1 MARERVEANLSE
13 LAPMIDAL
21 AAAHRGRLVRTSHL
35 DGPTNVLE
43 AYRVQEGVLHALAR
57 ERPTAWKISP
67 ARDGS
72 DPLAS
77 PVPAAGIHR
86 SPATIP
92 MGERIVLGVEAEI
105 AFRFGRAPRVDF
117 TRWEDALEE
126 AEEALVLIEL
136 CETRLADWAE
146 ASPLW
151 RLADFQ
157 SHGAFVL
164 GSGTRDW
171 RGIDYAKQE
180 AELRIDGNVA
190 ARGAGGHPTR
200 DLPQMVA
207 WAVRH
212 CARRGM
218 PLQAGDVVTTGTW
231 TGLVAVRP
239 GEEIVAAFSGIGEA
253 RLRLAP

>member
-1 MARERVEANLSE
+1 MTALD
-13 LAPMIDAL
+13 PMIAAL
-21 AAAHRGRLVRTSHL
+21 AAAHQGRLVRTSHV
-35 DGPTNVLE
+35 DGPSNVME
-43 AYRVQEGVLHALAR
+43 AYRIQEGVLRSLSNGR
-57 ERPTAWKISP
+57 RPTAWKIGP

-77 PVPAAGIHR
+77 PVPPAGVHR
-86 SPATIP
+86 GPAEIAL
-92 MGERIVLGVEAEI
+92 GDRIVLGVEAEI
-105 AFRFGRAPRVDF
+105 AFRFGAAPRVDF
-117 TRWEDALEE
+117 TRFDEALESVD
-126 AEEALVLIEL
+126 EALVLIEL
-136 CETRLADWAE
+136 CETRLADWSE

-157 SHGAFVL
+157 SHGAFVT

-171 RGIDYAKQE
+171 RALDYAKQE
-180 AELRIDGNVA
+180 AELRIDGHIA

-218 PLQAGDVVTTGTW
+218 PLEAGDVVTCGTW
-231 TGLVAVRP
+231 TGLTVVKP
-239 GEEIVAAFSGIGEA
+239 GEEVVAAFDRIGDA
-253 RLRLAP
+253 RLRVLA

>member
-1 MARERVEANLSE
+1 MGD
-13 LAPMIDAL
+13 LAPIIDAL
-21 AAAHRGRLVRTSHL
+21 AAAHRGRLVRTSHV
-35 DGPTNVLE
+35 DGPANVME
-43 AYRVQEGVLHALAR
+43 AYQVQDGVLRALSHG
-57 ERPTAWKISP
+57 RPTAWKIGP

-77 PVPAAGIHR
+77 PVPAQCVHR
-86 SPATIP
+86 SPARIAA
-92 MGERIVLGVEAEI
+92 GERIVLGVEAEI
-105 AFRFGRAPRVDF
+105 AFRFGATPRVDF
-117 TRWEDALEE
+117 TRFEDALEAVE
-126 AEEALVLIEL
+126 QALVLIEL
-136 CETRLADWAE
+136 CETRLADWSE

-164 GSGTRDW
+164 GSGTPDW
-171 RGIDYAKQE
+171 RAIDYATQE
-180 AELRIDGNVA
+180 AELRIDGHVVA
-190 ARGAGGHPTR
+190 RSAGGHPTQ

-231 TGLVAVRP
+231 TGLTVTRP
-239 GEEIVAAFSGIGEA
+239 GEEASAVFPGIGEA
-253 RLRLAP
+253 RLRVEP

>member
-1 MARERVEANLSE
+1 MNDLT
-13 LAPMIDAL
+13 PMIEAL
-21 AAAHRGRLVRTSHL
+21 AAAHAGRLVRTSHL
-35 DGPTNVLE
+35 DGPMNVME
-43 AYRVQEGVLHALAR
+43 AYRVQDGVLHALSR
-57 ERPTAWKISP
+57 GQRPMAWKIGP

-77 PVPAAGIHR
+77 PVPPACVHR
-86 SPATIP
+86 SPASIAI
-92 MGERIVLGVEAEI
+92 GERLVLGVETEI
-105 AFRFGRAPRVDF
+105 AFRFAATPRVDF
-117 TRWEDALEE
+117 TRFDEALESVE
-126 AEEALVLIEL
+126 QALVLIEL
-136 CETRLADWAE
+136 CETRLADWSE

-171 RGIDYAKQE
+171 RTLEYATQE
-180 AELRIDGNVA
+180 AELRIDGHVV

-231 TGLVAVRP
+231 TGLTVVKP
-239 GEEIVAAFSGIGEA
+239 GEEVLATFAGIGEA
-253 RLRLAP
+253 RLRVEA

>member
-1 MARERVEANLSE
+1 MTD
-13 LAPMIDAL
+13 LAPIIDAL

-35 DGPTNVLE
+35 DGPTNVME
-43 AYRVQEGVLHALAR
+43 AYRVQDGVLAAVAGGKR
-57 ERPTAWKISP
+57 ANAWKIGP

-77 PVPAAGIHR
+77 PVPPAGVR
-86 SPATIP
+86 PSPASIP
-92 MGERIVLGVEAEI
+92 VGERIVLGVEAEI
-105 AFRFGRAPRVDF
+105 AFRFGSAPRVDF
-117 TRWEDALEE
+117 TRFEDALDSVD
-126 AEEALVLIEL
+126 EALVLIEL
-136 CETRLADWAE
+136 CETRLADWSE

-171 RGIDYAKQE
+171 RSLDYAKQE
-180 AELRIDGNVA
+180 AELRIDGHVA

-218 PLQAGDVVTTGTW
+218 PLAAGDVVTTGTW
-231 TGLVAVRP
+231 TGLTVVKP
-239 GEEIVAAFSGIGEA
+239 GEEVRATFAGIGEA
-253 RLRLAP
+253 RLRVEP